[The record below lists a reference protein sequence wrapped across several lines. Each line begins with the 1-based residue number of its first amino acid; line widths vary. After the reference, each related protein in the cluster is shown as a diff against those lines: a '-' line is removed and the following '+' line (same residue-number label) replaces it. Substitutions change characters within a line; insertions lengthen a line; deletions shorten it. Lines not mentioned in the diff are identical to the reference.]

1 MPSCVPWPP
10 EPNQSISVSQ
20 TGSIWLVI
28 VAAFIAANL
37 PFLNHR
43 MMVVGP
49 LAQPKKALIVRLVE
63 LLVLYFVVGGIALL
77 LERRA
82 GQIAPQGWEF
92 YAVTGTLFLTLAFP
106 GFVYR
111 YLLRRHG

>member
-1 MPSCVPWPP
+1 M
-10 EPNQSISVSQ
+10 
-20 TGSIWLVI
+20 I
-28 VAAFIAANL
+28 VAALIAANL
-37 PFLNHR
+37 PFINQRWL
-43 MMVVGP
+43 VVGP
-49 LAQPKKALIVRLVE
+49 TAAHGKPLVGRLAELIL
-63 LLVLYFVVGGIALL
+63 LYFLAGGLALL

-92 YAVTGTLFLTLAFP
+92 YAITGTMFLTLAFP